1 MELVGGQKGEQSC
14 SVNSGIKIGLF
25 DRVRCGQILEGS
37 E

>member
-1 MELVGGQKGEQSC
+1 MEFVRGQKGEQSC
-14 SVNSGIKIGLF
+14 SVNGGIRVGLF